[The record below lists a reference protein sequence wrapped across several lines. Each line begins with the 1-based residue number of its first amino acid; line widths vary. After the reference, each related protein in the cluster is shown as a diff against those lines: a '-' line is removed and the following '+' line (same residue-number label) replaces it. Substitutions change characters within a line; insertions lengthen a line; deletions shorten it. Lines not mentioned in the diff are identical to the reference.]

1 MRMSSLRRHMMAGE
15 RTVIPGIVRN
25 GIVVPQSDAPLPD
38 GTRVGIVLELPQ
50 LTPQL
55 QAELA
60 QWEAAS
66 DEAWSMIEQWEQ
78 P

>member
-1 MRMSSLRRHMMAGE
+1 MAAE
-15 RTVIPGIVRN
+15 RAVIPGIVKN
-25 GIVVPQSDAPLPD
+25 GVVVPQGDASLPD
-38 GTRVGIVLELPQ
+38 GARVGILLEPPQ

-66 DEAWSMIEQWEQ
+66 DEAWSMINQWEE

>member
-1 MRMSSLRRHMMAGE
+1 MAAE
-15 RTVIPGIVRN
+15 QTVIPGIVRN
-25 GIVVPQSDAPLPD
+25 GLVVPQTDTPLPD
-38 GTRVGIVLELPQ
+38 GTRVGIVLQPAQ
-50 LTPQL
+50 LTPEL

>member
-1 MRMSSLRRHMMAGE
+1 MATE
-15 RTVIPGIVRN
+15 HTVIPGIVKN
-25 GIVVPQSDAPLPD
+25 GVVVPQDAVPLPD
-38 GTRVGIVLELPQ
+38 GARVGICLEPGQ

-66 DEAWSMIEQWEQ
+66 DEAWAMIDQWER
-78 P
+78 

>member
-1 MRMSSLRRHMMAGE
+1 MAAE
-15 RTVIPGIVRN
+15 HTVIPGIVRD
-25 GIVVPQSDAPLPD
+25 GIVVPQNDTPLPD
-38 GTRVGIVLELPQ
+38 GARVGIVLGPAQ

-66 DEAWSMIEQWEQ
+66 DEAWSLIDQWERQ
-78 P
+78 

>member
-1 MRMSSLRRHMMAGE
+1 
-15 RTVIPGIVRN
+15 
-25 GIVVPQSDAPLPD
+25 VVPQSETPLPD
-38 GTRVGIVLELPQ
+38 GARVGIVLEPAQ

-66 DEAWSMIEQWEQ
+66 DEAWSMIDRWEQ

>member
-1 MRMSSLRRHMMAGE
+1 MAAE
-15 RTVIPGIVRN
+15 PTVIPGIVRN
-25 GIVVPQSDAPLPD
+25 GVVVPQSETPLPD
-38 GTRVGIVLELPQ
+38 GARVGIVLEPAQ

-66 DEAWSMIEQWEQ
+66 DEAWSMIDRWEQ

>member
-1 MRMSSLRRHMMAGE
+1 MAAE
-15 RTVIPGIVRN
+15 PTVIPGIVKN
-25 GIVVPQSDAPLPD
+25 GIVVPQSNVPLPD
-38 GTRVGIVLELPQ
+38 GARVGIVLEPGQ

-66 DEAWSMIEQWEQ
+66 DEAWSMIDEWEQ